1 MMERHGNSEVGR
13 TANPADTVQESW
25 LAFARGGSSD
35 ALGQLLEAYRGYL
48 LRIARER
55 IDPGLRAKEDAS
67 DLVQETFLE
76 AQRDL
81 PRFHGSSAGQLRAW
95 LRQLLLNNIANLVR
109 RYRGT
114 DKRQINREVAL
125 GLGDGSRSPGA
136 HLPAPTPSPSNVLV
150 HAERS
155 VALDRALSRLPE
167 EYRQVLEWRY
177 QQGLSFEEIAWQLRR
192 SANAVRKLW
201 ARAVARLH
209 QDLVRGGTAC
219 VEETEDRPRGVP
231 VRLIASCL

>member
-1 MMERHGNSEVGR
+1 MPEGRSTSETR
-13 TANPADTVQESW
+13 PRDDPADTVQEWW
-25 LAFARGGSSD
+25 LAIARAGSSD
-35 ALGQLLEAYRGYL
+35 ALGRLLEAYRGYL
-48 LRIARER
+48 LRIARAE
-55 IDPGLRAKEDAS
+55 IDPSLLAKEGAS

-81 PRFHGSSAGQLRAW
+81 PRFQGSSIGQLRAW

-125 GLGDGSRSPGA
+125 EPGSGSGPPGGY
-136 HLPAPTPSPSNVLV
+136 LPADMPSPSSCLV
-150 HAERS
+150 RAEQS
-155 VALDRALSRLPE
+155 LALARALKRLPD

-177 QQGLSFEEIAWQLRR
+177 QQGLSFDEIADRLQR

-209 QDLVRGGTAC
+209 QDLTSGGT
-219 VEETEDRPRGVP
+219 TRGT
-231 VRLIASCL
+231 